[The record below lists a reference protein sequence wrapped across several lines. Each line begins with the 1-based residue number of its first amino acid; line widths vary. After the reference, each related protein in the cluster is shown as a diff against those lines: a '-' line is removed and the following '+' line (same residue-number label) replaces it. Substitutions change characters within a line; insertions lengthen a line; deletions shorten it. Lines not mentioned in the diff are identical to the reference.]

1 MSVFPVFVDVGR
13 TPPLVIGNGD
23 MAIAKVQT
31 LLTRAPRVSLAAS
44 KPPPLLVAAIKAGAV
59 ELLGQAPTEDDIR
72 GRPLVVAA
80 SGDHAGDAR
89 IAAIARALGVPVNV
103 PDKPELCTF
112 TFGAFILRGDVTVAI
127 STDGAA
133 PILATHLRGWLEQ
146 QLHPRLGRI
155 ASIAREFRS
164 VVSKRVPMG
173 APRRTFWQQV
183 LTGASAKAI
192 LAGDE
197 ARGRQLIEVL
207 LSGVNPQPTPGRVI
221 LVGAGPGDPELL
233 TLKAVRALK
242 SADLILHD
250 SLIGDRILDYARR
263 EARIVCVGKRRGQ
276 SGISQREINALM
288 IAQAREGRI
297 VVRLKGGDAFIFGR
311 AAEEIA
317 AIHAAGITL
326 EVIAGITAAQAC
338 AADAG
343 LPLTYRGRVRQ
354 LSLVTGAASDGE
366 PDLDWEALARPG
378 QAFAIYMGVHTA
390 SAVTRQL
397 IAAGAD
403 PTMSVIIVEN
413 GGRPQRRTIATTL
426 ADLPDAVAAKAVRGP
441 AIMFVGLAWADAGLA
456 MPADVERFEVAPTP
470 AMALGNWR
478 GRRELPAPHSPP
490 STSWSFPFG
499 GPS

>member
-1 MSVFPVFVDVGR
+1 MRRAGR
-13 TPPLVIGNGD
+13 FGN
-23 MAIAKVQT
+23 
-31 LLTRAPRVSLAAS
+31 
-44 KPPPLLVAAIKAGAV
+44 
-59 ELLGQAPTEDDIR
+59 E
-72 GRPLVVAA
+72 
-80 SGDHAGDAR
+80 
-89 IAAIARALGVPVNV
+89 
-103 PDKPELCTF
+103 
-112 TFGAFILRGDVTVAI
+112 
-127 STDGAA
+127 
-133 PILATHLRGWLEQ
+133 
-146 QLHPRLGRI
+146 
-155 ASIAREFRS
+155 
-164 VVSKRVPMG
+164 
-173 APRRTFWQQV
+173 V
-183 LTGASAKAI
+183 LTGACATAI

-207 LSGVNPQPTPGRVI
+207 LAGVNPQPTPGRVI
-221 LVGAGPGDPELL
+221 LVGAGPGDPELM

-250 SLIGDRILDYARR
+250 GLIGDRILDHARR

-288 IAQAREGRI
+288 IAQAREGKI
-297 VVRLKGGDAFIFGR
+297 VVRLKGGDAFVFGR

-326 EVIAGITAAQAC
+326 EVVAGITAAQAC
-338 AADAG
+338 AADAQ

-390 SAVTRQL
+390 SAVTQQL

-403 PTMSVIIVEN
+403 PTTSVIIVEN

-426 ADLPDAVAAKAVRGP
+426 VDLPDAVAAKAVRGP

-456 MPADVERFEVAPTP
+456 MPADVERFQVAPTA
-470 AMALGNWR
+470 AMALGTWR
-478 GRRELPAPHSPP
+478 GRTDLPAAHSPP